1 MNDDDTF
8 DSYFNSIW
16 FTVVTLTTIGYGDF
30 SPLTIPGKIVTMILA
45 FWGALL
51 LSLLV
56 VVLSSIFQL
65 NENERLAMRHVRMT
79 KQAANTIVRSIKYF
93 ISKSP

>member
-1 MNDDDTF
+1 MPRFRIDGDDTF
-8 DSYFNSIW
+8 DYYFNAIW

-30 SPLTIPGKIVTMILA
+30 SPETPPGKVVTIILA

-56 VVLSSIFQL
+56 VVMSSIFNL
-65 NENERLAMRHVRMT
+65 NEQEKIALRHV
-79 KQAANTIVRSIKYF
+79 
-93 ISKSP
+93 